1 MKKEKDMLFP
11 KKFVE
16 EIVEEVEKISSKKR
30 ICSSCANELPE
41 VLDRRICPHC
51 EKRTG

>member
-1 MKKEKDMLFP
+1 MKTYKEKQ
-11 KKFVE
+11 E
-16 EIVEEVEKISSKKR
+16 EPISKKR

-41 VLDRRICPHC
+41 ILDRRICPHC

>member
-1 MKKEKDMLFP
+1 METEKS
-11 KKFVE
+11 KVKV
-16 EIVEEVEKISSKKR
+16 VEKQEKPISKKR